1 LYYNVHEEQY
11 KTDSSK
17 TLKKAPYAMICI
29 PYKYLVF
36 YCSLLCSFKNN
47 GIITDYSKTII
58 SDNGTITSDSETI
71 ISDNGAIISDSVII
85 ISDNGA
91 ITSDSETIISDSST
105 ILVYTIF
112 EVYMTNHKRSNL

>member
-1 LYYNVHEEQY
+1 
-11 KTDSSK
+11 
-17 TLKKAPYAMICI
+17 MICI
-29 PYKYLVF
+29 PYRCLVF
-36 YCSLLCSFKNN
+36 YCSLLYSFKNN
-47 GIITDYSKTII
+47 GIITGYIETII

-91 ITSDSETIISDSST
+91 ITSDSKTIISDSST
-105 ILVYTIF
+105 IFVYTIF